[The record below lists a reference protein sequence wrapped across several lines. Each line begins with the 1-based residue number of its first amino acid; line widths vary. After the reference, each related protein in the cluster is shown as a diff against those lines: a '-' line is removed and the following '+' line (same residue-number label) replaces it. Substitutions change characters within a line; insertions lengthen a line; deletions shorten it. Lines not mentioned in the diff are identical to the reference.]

1 MNQIARLGAVDFSAC
16 LTFHISSAAPAA
28 EHLPCKYSDQV
39 ADLLVSAKSICHE
52 LYLHI
57 LLNNEMTNKH
67 LFPEM
72 GDFKGGFDMPPPP
85 YSEVGQVGNIIC

>member
-1 MNQIARLGAVDFSAC
+1 MLSVC
-16 LTFHISSAAPAA
+16 LTFHISSAEPAA
-28 EHLPCKYSDQV
+28 EHI
-39 ADLLVSAKSICHE
+39 LLASAVIKLQTCLCLQKVFVRNYI
-52 LYLHI
+52 
-57 LLNNEMTNKH
+57 LNNEMTNKH